1 MTHEWDSY
9 FQTVTPLSSESKM
22 LRTSEPE
29 GSLAQHIETFVGQ
42 HEFSNSLAS
51 HAASATDSTFDTN
64 YYSTSSV
71 GHSTSDCPYENYYR
85 ETPWQTDEQLVF
97 KDISLRCED
106 AEIKDVAM
114 NGLSSSGPLTSSY
127 SAELQRLKPNCE
139 LLASSLLEDFSD
151 VSSCSDTEVNK
162 TEPCKFIN
170 SPSRQPRTD
179 SPSKRSPSEWLFSQP
194 ENVTL
199 ANEIKTIFPSSP
211 KLIAVQNTP
220 ECLQE
225 INKSVVENGN
235 CNTVQNESSA
245 ISTSERDTIENC
257 NDKDGL
263 PTQGDTNV
271 ECNQIEGCYS
281 DISVSDSENMTSM
294 EDEPDDLKEHTTA
307 TPECT
312 KTSCEKMED
321 NNRLE
326 KGKVD
331 IKESWP
337 LENEVNDNPNVIR
350 QQKVNMTSVEEDCG
364 AVHQY
369 QDKELASLGE
379 ETSKIPEQANTEFS
393 TVHDESMEIDNPLP
407 DMEIKWQDMEMQPGT
422 SQILDSP
429 ESHSN
434 NAICEPVECPNLLEH
449 KCQNSG
455 SCSPLSENQPPQ
467 NVIPDN
473 ICSPVNDGH
482 LSLCS
487 NSDSSLDPN
496 TPRTD
501 TSLASVNSGTS
512 DITISPEVDKIAD
525 LIQKPRSSTDTN
537 ICDKEETVCSQ
548 EDNRTSCK
556 NSDATNLDVK
566 NNFSKDI
573 EPFSQ
578 QNDLSEV
585 CYSNKDDHSGENIPP
600 SSKNPLE
607 ILMLAAQEHGS
618 ASLEEM
624 DTSQEEHLILGEQC
638 EEPPV
643 KNPSSD
649 TESMKPEE
657 NCIVQ
662 PNGNSMDE
670 PEEQGTALLSS
681 LQMRKRLQPVVLLN
695 KMNPAISKSY
705 QCALCQQITLSV
717 DHLIEHHHHQHSE
730 QIFYFCKTSNQYLT
744 SNERADKQLGCKS
757 EEPRLPSEFTQ
768 RKRKVLHCRICKI
781 TFSKL
786 ILYVKHMRCHTGKTP
801 YKCDG
806 CGLYFAQ
813 TSSLKTHKSVP
824 GRCRKF
830 KTENPDAKSSDPE
843 GIKRGEQLENPSQWC
858 VNLFDIRK
866 ANVCLYCGNQYAT
879 LKKVKKHVYRMHKAK
894 PIGVWQSPTSM
905 KITKRR
911 KTTPWKIHLKKTEN
925 LENEITSKHE
935 CPLCS
940 RFFMYSSNRN
950 RHLRDCVRIAISGGK
965 GKVGNRYSCPL
976 CPTTFTQPGNRY
988 RHVHVTCFRKTLQQ
1002 LRKKVKSKQTV
1013 EPDDKKQLT
1022 TKGQKNV
1029 SIENKLE
1036 QSYKCDVCSE
1046 VFQQVSDLYN
1056 HVKKHESKITGK
1068 MIKYKTSVLSSESK
1082 IAALVKPKTEEPEDD
1097 GKSDDNVS
1105 VSLKKTEEP
1114 EDIGKPVEKVSVSLT
1129 CWYCDKTCET
1139 QESLQKH
1146 ERCHKGEKPFYCLDC
1161 GREFKRRV
1169 YLMGHK
1175 VVHQSVQCTLCT
1187 KKLPNAS
1194 KLVQHVKLHH
1204 KGERF
1209 PCPNCPKQFWN
1220 PPELL
1225 QHLLNHQKDRRPP
1238 PSKRE
1243 TPKSLKSEQEP
1254 IEPMALQC
1262 SLCKEEFDDPR
1273 LLRKHSLE
1281 HISSWCRCPYCNQ
1294 KFKTHRS
1301 LLLHMYRHAG
1311 AKPYSCDQCRKPFYH
1326 KQSLEIHNK
1335 SCPPSLQTQNQDQS
1349 RSTLKKCTICFRV
1362 FIKKHCFVAHMNG
1375 HKLNTLKVCT
1385 NCGMYFGV
1393 NKLGSHQQTCLQMS
1407 QANNVLS
1414 SNADACQTT
1423 PQKSQTG
1430 TPSKS
1435 GASRNPSLQTQN
1447 QDQSR
1452 SSLKKC
1458 TICTRSFLR
1467 KRRFVAHMNGHK
1479 LNTLKVCTN
1488 CGMYYGWNKLGS
1500 HQQTCLQMS
1509 QANNVLSSNPDACQT
1524 IPQKS
1529 QTGTP
1534 SKSSASSNRPFKCP
1548 NCPLRFKFKSKLLE
1562 HSVSHTRIQPYAC
1575 TRCDERFS
1583 SNISRLRHEDN
1594 CKVPKEEESNIHE
1607 ETSLEITDTPARIE
1621 EAQIVPKKAGDEYK
1635 CKFCTKTFVK
1645 PRSLRRHILTHN
1657 EVNPYRCKTCGS
1669 CFSRYD
1675 YLKVHHAHC
1684 KGKQLQLQICIPK
1697 IGLDDV
1703 GKGWKIRV
1711 GEPTEQQNGFH
1722 CHVCSKSLPTQS
1734 GLSRHVTLFHTVKL
1748 HKSDSAFTHENS
1760 LRYHRKHNNCK
1771 KVAQKHDSTPPQ
1783 DNLPSQNVS
1792 HPLSDEKSTPRFQF
1806 HSKSK
1811 YKYACS
1817 YCPGTFKT
1825 KGHLQ
1830 VHSRWHTGERPYVC
1844 DCGLRF
1850 IRSDYLK
1857 RHRLKCTVKLCKT
1870 CGVAFPQKEQKD
1882 HQRTCTS
1889 TSGQS
1894 TKREETSQSPTKG
1907 FSCACCSSRF
1917 SLFSQLQEHFLNAH
1931 KVETKNPP
1939 ESTAPLQHLLSNLP
1953 AIKDDKRDKQPNEG
1967 TNLTCKLDTELVG
1980 DASESFVCPVCNLS
1994 FENKAGLKGHSRV
2007 HSNTTPYKC
2016 RMCNKGFWKKKH
2028 FRNHTRKCKF
2038 GSSTEI
2044 DTAQKM
2050 ESPLKA
2056 DLHETLTESIPS
2068 FKDDARTDTGVLQ
2081 GKFSCKDDL
2090 KESLQNPNEDQVQS
2104 SADKDKVA
2112 QYQCSECNM
2121 SFTDGLMLIS
2131 HLEEHGR
2138 EEQANKN
2145 ISCCKCRRV
2154 YANEIDFEKHM
2165 RGHGLIKNFLCSLC
2179 PKSFYTSTDLEVHK
2193 SYHDPNRPFPCK
2205 LCNHRFWSRQSLCYH
2220 YNEEHPDNSF
2230 PCSHCKKTYA
2240 TKKTLQ
2246 RHFKKWH
2253 FKEQKNSSLEQEPVV
2268 PNERDADKKSS
2279 SEESDSDSAPYFP
2292 CHVCGKTFPTSENL
2306 EDHQKCHLGEKPH
2319 ECAECGKCFFQSAQ
2333 LEQHKRMHKSELQCQ
2348 VCGRGFV
2355 SHFHLRNH
2363 KHSHGKSRP
2372 HRCSRCQL
2380 SFSGASQLAEHMSKH
2395 REENFP
2401 CDICSQVFPSK
2412 SSRAEHRKEHTIST
2426 ERPSPLPEKLPSS
2439 SETCPPKFKTL
2450 KYRCG
2455 SCNERFKNPEDIAE
2469 HACQG
2474 SKERRYSCPDCD
2486 KHFPHSSQLKQHRIS
2501 HQKSTANI
2509 QYLCNH
2515 CNTTYSS
2522 LDDFQKHMK
2531 VHKNEIPLPATGN
2544 HYNAKD
2550 TTVPV
2555 HTSNAVECKICSMVF
2570 WSQNDLDKHVEEHH
2584 TSLSAFRCN
2593 GCNKRFGTIDAFD
2606 QHPCARKQQESN
2618 QQEVSQEEEIDVTVE
2633 DSHHCSNC
2641 AMQFASKSLLLEHQN
2656 KVHLKETPFKCK
2668 YCAKYFANIHSLK
2681 RHKLNLHEKSKQ
2693 SKLKCPHCSSQFD
2706 KAEDLSL
2713 HMRMHAEHQVGQH
2726 RCDMCYKSFTHA
2738 SQLLRHQESHVG
2750 QIVYECTECDKAF
2763 AFPHLLEEHQRTHA
2777 ELTK

>member
-9 FQTVTPLSSESKM
+9 FQSVTPLSSESKM

-71 GHSTSDCPYENYYR
+71 GNSTSDCAYENYYG

-97 KDISLRCED
+97 KDTSLRCED

-114 NGLSSSGPLTSSY
+114 NGLSSSGTLTSSY

-170 SPSRQPRTD
+170 SPTRQPRTD
-179 SPSKRSPSEWLFSQP
+179 SPSKRSPSEWLFTQP
-194 ENVTL
+194 ENVTF
-199 ANEIKTIFPSSP
+199 ANEIKTICPSSP
-211 KLIAVQNTP
+211 KLIAVQNTA
-220 ECLQE
+220 ECIQG
-225 INKSVVENGN
+225 INKGVVENGN

-245 ISTSERDTIENC
+245 IPTSERDTIENC

-263 PTQGDTNV
+263 PTQEGDTNV
-271 ECNQIEGCYS
+271 ESHQIEGCYS
-281 DISVSDSENMTSM
+281 DISVSDSESVTCM
-294 EDEPDDLKEHTTA
+294 EDQPDDLKEHTTA

-312 KTSCEKMED
+312 KTSYEKMED
-321 NNRLE
+321 NNGLE
-326 KGKVD
+326 KEKVD

-337 LENEVNDNPNVIR
+337 QENEVNDNPNVIR
-350 QQKVNMTSVEEDCG
+350 QEKVNMTSVEEDCS

-379 ETSKIPEQANTEFS
+379 ETSKTPEQANIEFS

-407 DMEIKWQDMEMQPGT
+407 DMEIKWQDMEMKPGT
-422 SQILDSP
+422 SQIFDSP

-434 NAICEPVECPNLLEH
+434 NAVCEPVECTNPLEH
-449 KCQNSG
+449 KCQDNG
-455 SCSPLSENQPPQ
+455 SCPPLSENQPPQ

-473 ICSPVNDGH
+473 ICSAGPVNDGH

-496 TPRTD
+496 TLRTD
-501 TSLASVNSGTS
+501 TNLASENSGTS
-512 DITISPEVDKIAD
+512 NITINPEVDKIAD
-525 LIQKPRSSTDTN
+525 LIQNPCSSTDTN
-537 ICDKEETVCSQ
+537 ICDKEETVSSQ
-548 EDNRTSCK
+548 EDDQTSCK
-556 NSDATNLDVK
+556 NSDPTNLDVK
-566 NNFSKDI
+566 NDFSKDVK
-573 EPFSQ
+573 PFSQ
-578 QNDLSEV
+578 QNDLSKA
-585 CYSNKDDHSGENIPP
+585 CYSNKDDHSGENNPP
-600 SSKNPLE
+600 SSKDPLE
-607 ILMLAAQEHGS
+607 ISMLAEQEHGS

-624 DTSQEEHLILGEQC
+624 DTCQEENLILGEQSG
-638 EEPPV
+638 EPLV
-643 KNPSSD
+643 KKPSSD

-657 NCIVQ
+657 KCIVQ

-705 QCALCQQITLSV
+705 QCALCQQITLSI

-744 SNERADKQLGCKS
+744 SNERADKQLGWKT

-768 RKRKVLHCRICKI
+768 RKRKFLHCRICKI
-781 TFSKL
+781 TFPKL
-786 ILYVKHMRCHTGKTP
+786 FLYVKHMRCHTGKTP

-806 CGLYFAQ
+806 CDLYFAQ
-813 TSSLKTHKSVP
+813 ACSLKTHKSVP

-830 KTENPDAKSSDPE
+830 KPENPDAKSSDLE
-843 GIKRGEQLENPSQWC
+843 VIKRGKQLENPSQWY

-879 LKKVKKHVYRMHKAK
+879 LRKVKKHIYRKHKGK

-911 KTTPWKIHLKKTEN
+911 KANPWKIRLEKTEN
-925 LENEITSKHE
+925 LENEITSKPK

-940 RFFMYSSNRN
+940 RCFMYASNRD
-950 RHLRDCVRIAISGGK
+950 RHLRDCVRMAISGGK
-965 GKVGNRYSCPL
+965 GKVGDRYSCPL
-976 CPTTFTQPGNRY
+976 CHTTFTQTCSRY
-988 RHVHVTCFRKTLQQ
+988 RHVHVTCVRKTLQQ
-1002 LRKKVKSKQTV
+1002 LRQKVKSKQTV
-1013 EPDDKKQLT
+1013 EPDDEKLF
-1022 TKGQKNV
+1022 
-1029 SIENKLE
+1029 KLE

-1068 MIKYKTSVLSSESK
+1068 MIKYRTSVLSSESK
-1082 IAALVKPKTEEPEDD
+1082 FAALVKPKTEEPEND
-1097 GKSDDNVS
+1097 GKSDDDVS
-1105 VSLKKTEEP
+1105 VSLKNTEEP
-1114 EDIGKPVEKVSVSLT
+1114 EDIEKPVEKVSVSLT
-1129 CWYCDKTCET
+1129 CWFCEKTCET
-1139 QESLQKH
+1139 QESLRKH
-1146 ERCHKGEKPFYCLDC
+1146 ESCHKGEKPFCCLEC

-1175 VVHQSVQCTLCT
+1175 VVHQSIQCTLCT
-1187 KKLPNAS
+1187 ETLPNAS

-1204 KGERF
+1204 KGKRF
-1209 PCPNCPKQFWN
+1209 PCPTCQKQFCH

-1225 QHLLNHQKDRRPP
+1225 QHLFTHQRDRRPP
-1238 PSKRE
+1238 PLKSE
-1243 TPKSLKSEQEP
+1243 TPKSLKSDQEP
-1254 IEPMALQC
+1254 IEPKALHC
-1262 SLCKEEFDDPR
+1262 SLCKEEFDDAR
-1273 LLRKHSLE
+1273 SLRKHSLK

-1294 KFKTHRS
+1294 KFKSHRT
-1301 LLLHMYRHAG
+1301 LLFHMYKHAG
-1311 AKPYSCDQCRKPFYH
+1311 AKLYSCDQCQKRFYH
-1326 KQSLEIHNK
+1326 KQTLEMHKK
-1335 SCPPSLQTQNQDQS
+1335 SCVPSLQTQNQNQS
-1349 RSTLKKCTICFRV
+1349 VSTLKKCTICFRV
-1362 FIKKHCFVAHMNG
+1362 FLKKHRFIAHMNA
-1375 HKLNTLKVCT
+1375 HKSNTLKVCK
-1385 NCGMYFGV
+1385 NCGMYYGG
-1393 NKLGSHQQTCLQMS
+1393 NKLGSHRQTCFQMS

-1435 GASRNPSLQTQN
+1435 SASRNPSLQTQN

-1452 SSLKKC
+1452 APLKKC
-1458 TICTRSFLR
+1458 TICFRIFL
-1467 KRRFVAHMNGHK
+1467 KKHRFIAHMNAHK

-1488 CGMYYGWNKLGS
+1488 CGMYYGWNKLSS
-1500 HQQTCLQMS
+1500 HRQTCLQMS
-1509 QANNVLSSNPDACQT
+1509 QANNVLSSNADACQT
-1524 IPQKS
+1524 IPPKS

-1534 SKSSASSNRPFKCP
+1534 SKSRASRNRPFKCP
-1548 NCPLRFKFKSKLLE
+1548 DCAMRFKFKSKLLQ
-1562 HSVSHTRIQPYAC
+1562 HSVYHTRIQPYPC
-1575 TRCDERFS
+1575 THCDERFA
-1583 SNISRLRHEDN
+1583 SNISRSRHEEN
-1594 CKVPKEEESNIHE
+1594 CKVSKEEESNIHK
-1607 ETSLEITDTPARIE
+1607 ETSRELTDTPARME
-1621 EAQIVPKKAGDEYK
+1621 EAQTIPKNAGDEYK

-1669 CFSRYD
+1669 SFSRYD

-1703 GKGWKIRV
+1703 GKGWKSRV
-1711 GEPTEQQNGFH
+1711 REPTEQQKGFH

-1734 GLSRHVTLFHTVKL
+1734 GLSRHVTLFHTIKL
-1748 HKSDSAFTHENS
+1748 HKCRRCDSAFTHEKS
-1760 LRYHRKHNNCK
+1760 LRYHKRHKNCK
-1771 KVAQKHDSTPPQ
+1771 KVVKNHDSTPPQ
-1783 DNLPSQNVS
+1783 DHLPSQNVS

-1806 HSKSK
+1806 HLNPN

-1817 YCPGTFKT
+1817 HCPGTFKT

-1830 VHSRWHTGERPYVC
+1830 VHIRWHTGERPYVC

-1870 CGVAFPQKEQKD
+1870 CGVAFPQKEQRD

-1894 TKREETSQSPTKG
+1894 TKREETSQTPTKG
-1907 FSCACCSSRF
+1907 FSCAYCSSRF

-1980 DASESFVCPVCNLS
+1980 DASTSFICPVCNLS
-1994 FENKAGLKGHSRV
+1994 FENKAGLKGHCRV

-2016 RMCNKGFWKKKH
+2016 RICNKGFWKKNH
-2028 FRNHTRKCKF
+2028 FRNHTRKCRF
-2038 GSSTEI
+2038 GHSTEI
-2044 DTAQKM
+2044 DTAQKP
-2050 ESPLKA
+2050 ESSLKA
-2056 DLHETLTESIPS
+2056 DLHETLAESIPS
-2068 FKDDARTDTGVLQ
+2068 FKDDARTDTVVLQ
-2081 GKFSCKDDL
+2081 GKFSRKDDL
-2090 KESLQNPNEDQVQS
+2090 KESLQNPNKDQVQS

-2154 YANEIDFEKHM
+2154 YANEIEFEKHM
-2165 RGHGLIKNFLCSLC
+2165 RGHGLMKNFLCSLC

-2193 SYHDPNRPFPCK
+2193 SYHDTNRPFPCK

-2246 RHFKKWH
+2246 RHYKKWH
-2253 FKEQKNSSLEQEPVV
+2253 LKEQKNSSLEQEPVV

-2355 SHFHLRNH
+2355 SHFLLRNH

-2380 SFSGASQLAEHMSKH
+2380 SFSGASQLAEHMSTH

-2439 SETCPPKFKTL
+2439 SETCLPKFKTL

-2455 SCNERFKNPEDIAE
+2455 SCNERFKNPEDLAE
-2469 HACQG
+2469 HGCQG

-2486 KHFPHSSQLKQHRIS
+2486 KHFLHSSQLKQHRII

-2522 LDDFQKHMK
+2522 LEDFQKHMK
-2531 VHKNEIPLPATGN
+2531 VHKNEIPLPATSN
-2544 HYNAKD
+2544 NYNAKD

-2555 HTSNAVECKICSMVF
+2555 HTSNALKCKICSMAF

-2584 TSLSAFRCN
+2584 TSLSAFQCN
-2593 GCNKRFGTIDAFD
+2593 GCNERFGTIDAFD

-2618 QQEVSQEEEIDVTVE
+2618 HQQGSQEEEIDVTVE
-2633 DSHHCSNC
+2633 DSYYCSNC
-2641 AMQFASKSLLLEHQN
+2641 SLQFPSKSLLLEHQN
-2656 KVHLKETPFKCK
+2656 KVHLKEKEFKCK
-2668 YCAKYFANIHSLK
+2668 YCAKYFANMHSLK
-2681 RHKLNLHEKSKQ
+2681 RHKLNVHKESKQ
-2693 SKLKCPHCSSQFD
+2693 SKLKCPHCSSRFD
-2706 KAEDLSL
+2706 KAQDLSL

-2777 ELTK
+2777 QFTK